1 MCNQFLH
8 YLNHITSSLE
18 SYSYID
24 FASLVQKRFIR
35 WLRDSQHNAFN
46 WMLAPIDFYRMQ
58 QQQQQQACNLFKVNY
73 ELKEFQNLM
82 ILIGYYWRRH
92 FWQVVFVFV
101 LVPFEQFAC
110 WAANSSY
117 IIFFITNPHLA
128 CGRSPVKSASMLF
141 FVCQYNFEEASE
153 TKLVHS
159 GICY

>member
-1 MCNQFLH
+1 MAVWHFKIKHQLIDVI
-8 YLNHITSSLE
+8 LLILLLSSL
-18 SYSYID
+18 
-24 FASLVQKRFIR
+24 QKRFIR

-46 WMLAPIDFYRMQ
+46 WMLAPIDFRRM

-128 CGRSPVKSASMLF
+128 RGRSPVKSASMLF